1 MLKLFDFVRR
11 NDNSTRALVQIEGK
25 KNNTFE
31 VIFDEQGNIVEST
44 ATKKQQLLYAA
55 QARIAFKKYLG
66 KPLPKEI
73 NSMWY

>member
-1 MLKLFDFVRR
+1 MLKLFDFIKCD
-11 NDNSTRALVQIEGK
+11 DNTISSLVQIEGK

-31 VIFDEQGNIVEST
+31 VIFDEQGNIVDST
-44 ATKKQQLLYAA
+44 ATKKQLMYEA
-55 QARIAFKKYLG
+55 QARIAFKKYIG